1 MYRCNGKQKGP
12 TDIAK
17 GVQRTPTANQMSK
30 LLKRDLPAL
39 VKASD
44 DAAPANSVT
53 ARKTLSQNHLAKP
66 LSESG
71 PINNKYLLFKPLNLG

>member
-1 MYRCNGKQKGP
+1 MEALSQYP
-12 TDIAK
+12 
-17 GVQRTPTANQMSK
+17 TPTGNQMSK

-39 VKASD
+39 VKSSD

-71 PINNKYLLFKPLNLG
+71 PINNKYLLFKPLNLE